1 MLLEIIKFEIQYRTR
16 RPETYIYFTVLFL
29 YSLIAVDFLFG
40 HALGPVKANAPY
52 IIAQSMT
59 IISAFF
65 MIVTSMIM
73 GTAVLRDFDHNMESL
88 IFINPI
94 KKRDYLAGRFLGS
107 FIVLVCIYSAMLFG
121 LMLSGLVPWR
131 ELDDMQVF
139 NLWHYIEPFLSI
151 VLPTLFFGGAIF
163 FVTGA
168 LSRKLMVVYTQ
179 GILFL
184 MIYLVAL
191 KLSRSFD
198 TEYFAVLLD
207 PFSFTTLSKV
217 IQFWTPDER
226 NVLKISFE
234 GILLYNRLIW
244 ITVGLIALVV
254 GYARISFNVVQ
265 DKASKRKFIA
275 KNDGKDISVI
285 SSSRISIP
293 VFSPHF
299 DIKTNFI
306 QLRQHALFY
315 FKSLLKEGAFWAIAL
330 CAMGTIF
337 INTISLGTAFGVD
350 SYPVTYLIVSEFVEL
365 SILFFL
371 LIIVFYSGEL
381 VWKERDTRL
390 SQIHDSLPVSDFT
403 NLGGKFL
410 GLCLSYVVL
419 ISFMILAGVLFQVFK
434 GYYRFDFSLYF
445 MEFFVGI
452 FPMLVLL
459 TGIAFFFQS
468 LVNNKFVGH
477 IAVGVFLFAGIAIPS
492 QLGFHHPLYIFG
504 GAFLPTYSEMNGYG
518 HFLESF
524 FWIKLYWIT
533 FTILL
538 FIITVIYSVR
548 GTEVGIKNR
557 WKLARQRF
565 TKPLVN
571 LALGAGCVF
580 ILSGSYIYYN
590 TNVLNEFAFPS
601 TQKVYRVNYEKAL
614 KSFEHLSQPEIVD
627 VSLKVDLFPRKR
639 GYVAEGYFILVN
651 KTDSSIGE
659 VHIQKLPTSKVNLE
673 YISFEGGAAKDNSH
687 EDFGYFINR
696 LDQPLQPGDSVKMEF
711 RQVFSEVGFEENS
724 NQSIVYNGTFFDN
737 AHFPILGYNSDIELE
752 GNDDRQ
758 EYGLKP
764 KVRRAKIDDPIALK
778 EGRANGDGEEISF
791 EMIISTTANQTAL
804 APGNLIKEWEEAGR
818 NYFYYKMNQPM
829 ANFYSI
835 VSAEYEKMED
845 KWVPEMGSFDNPV
858 DLEIY
863 YQKGHEYNLERMMNG
878 MKKSFSYFSKNFSPY
893 QYQQMRI
900 MEYPRYRDF
909 AQSFPNSVPFSESLG
924 FILDI
929 DDEKDVDMVFY
940 ITAHELAH
948 QWWGLQVN
956 PANVQGKSMIS
967 ESLAQYSALMVLKEE
982 YGEEKVR
989 EFLRTQMRSYLSGRS
1004 REEIQEVSLSLVESG
1019 QQYIYYGKGA
1029 VNFYALQD
1037 YISEEKVN
1045 LALQR
1050 FIRDWDSNEGLLKAN
1065 TDRYATTSDL
1075 IGYLNEVTPDSLQ
1088 YILKDL
1094 FETIT
1099 LYENRATEGAYE
1111 MVSEGQY
1118 KVSLTLDAIK
1128 YRVDSLSVEQ
1138 TIDINDWIDVGIYA
1152 EGEDGER
1159 NLVYLKKHR
1168 FTEQLSEIEIIVDQK
1183 PVKAGIDPLH
1193 KLIDREA
1200 DDNII
1205 ELWEKE
1211 EKND

>member
-29 YSLIAVDFLFG
+29 YSLLAVDFLFG

-94 KKRDYLAGRFLGS
+94 KKRDFLAGRFIGS
-107 FIVLVCIYSAMLFG
+107 FIVLLIIYSAMLFG
-121 LMLSGLVPWR
+121 LILSGFVPWR
-131 ELDDMQVF
+131 ELEEMQVF
-139 NLWHYIEPFLSI
+139 NFWHYLQPFLSI
-151 VLPTLFFGGAIF
+151 VVPTLFFGGAIF

-184 MIYLVAL
+184 MLYLVTLQLSQSSDYQFLAAL
-191 KLSRSFD
+191 
-198 TEYFAVLLD
+198 VD
-207 PFSFTTLSKV
+207 PFSFQTIGEV
-217 IQFWTPDER
+217 IQFWTPDDR
-226 NVLKISFE
+226 NSFMISLE
-234 GILLYNRLIW
+234 GVLLYNRLIW
-244 ITVGLIALVV
+244 ILIGLVALAI
-254 GYARISFNVVQ
+254 GYVKISFNVVQ
-265 DKASKRKFIA
+265 DKTSKKKYPLKASKGVDLA
-275 KNDGKDISVI
+275 K
-285 SSSRISIP
+285 SSTKISIP
-293 VFSPHF
+293 VLRIDFNARISFSQIH
-299 DIKTNFI
+299 
-306 QLRQHALFY
+306 RQTIFH
-315 FKSLLKEGAFWAIAL
+315 FKSLLKEGSFWVIVL

-350 SYPVTYLIVSEFVEL
+350 SYPVTYLIVSELVEL
-365 SILFFL
+365 SVLFFL
-371 LIIVFYSGEL
+371 LIIIFYSGEL

-390 SQIHDSLPVSDFT
+390 SQIHDSLPLSDFI

-419 ISFMILAGVLFQVFK
+419 ILFMILAGLLFQVFK

-538 FIITVIYSVR
+538 FIIAVIYSVR

-565 TKPLVN
+565 TKSLVN

-601 TQKVYRVNYEKAL
+601 TQKEYRVNYEKAL
-614 KSFEHLSQPEIVD
+614 KSFEHLPQPEIVD
-627 VSLKVDLFPRKR
+627 VSLKVDLFPLKR

-659 VHIQKLPTSKVNLE
+659 VHIQKLPTNRVNLE
-673 YISFEGGAAKDNSH
+673 YISFEGGAAKENSH

-724 NQSIVYNGTFFDN
+724 NESIVHNGTFFDN
-737 AHFPILGYNSDIELE
+737 SHFPTLGYNSDIELE
-752 GNDDRQ
+752 DNDDRLD
-758 EYGLKP
+758 YGLKP

-778 EGRANGDGEEISF
+778 EGRANGDGEEIDF
-791 EMIISTTANQTAL
+791 EMIISTIANQTAL
-804 APGNLIKEWEEAGR
+804 APGSLIKEWEEGGR
-818 NYFYYKMNQPM
+818 NYFYYKTDQPM

-835 VSAEYEKMED
+835 VSADYEKVENQWM
-845 KWVPEMGSFDNPV
+845 PEVESQDDPV

-863 YQKGHEYNLERMMNG
+863 YQKGHEYNLDRMMNG

-929 DDEKDVDMVFY
+929 DDEKDVDMAFY

-1004 REEIQEVSLSLVESG
+1004 RENIRELPLSLVESG

-1050 FIRDWDSNEGLLKAN
+1050 FIRDWDSNKGLLKTS
-1065 TDRYATTSDL
+1065 TDRYATTTDL
-1075 IGYLNEVTPDSLQ
+1075 IGYLREVTPDSLQ
-1088 YILKDL
+1088 FILKDL

-1111 MVSEGQY
+1111 MVSDGKY
-1118 KVSLTLDAIK
+1118 KVNLILDVVK
-1128 YRVDSLSVEQ
+1128 YRVDNLGVEQ
-1138 TIDINDWIDVGIYA
+1138 TIDINDWIDVGIFA
-1152 EGEDGER
+1152 EDEDGKE
-1159 NLVYLKKHR
+1159 NLIYLKKHR

-1183 PVKAGIDPLH
+1183 PVKAGIDPFH
-1193 KLIDREA
+1193 KLIDREF
-1200 DDNII
+1200 DDNMI
-1205 ELWEKE
+1205 ELSK
-1211 EKND
+1211 KSTPND

>member
-40 HALGPVKANAPY
+40 HVLGPIKANAPY

-94 KKRDYLAGRFLGS
+94 KKRDYLAGRFIGS
-107 FIVLVCIYSAMLFG
+107 FIVLLFIYSAMLFG
-121 LMLSGLVPWR
+121 LMLGGFVPWR
-131 ELDDMQVF
+131 ELEEMQVF
-139 NLWHYIEPFLSI
+139 NFWNYLQPFLSI

-163 FVTGA
+163 FITGA

-184 MIYLVAL
+184 MLYLVTLQLSQSSDYQFLAAL
-191 KLSRSFD
+191 
-198 TEYFAVLLD
+198 VD
-207 PFSFTTLSKV
+207 PFSFQTIGEV
-217 IQFWTPDER
+217 IQFWTPDDR
-226 NVLKISFE
+226 NSFMISLE
-234 GILLYNRLIW
+234 GVLLYNRLIW
-244 ITVGLIALVV
+244 ILIGLAALAI
-254 GYARISFNVVQ
+254 GYVKINFNVVQ
-265 DKASKRKFIA
+265 DKTSKKKYLLKTSKEDGLA
-275 KNDGKDISVI
+275 KSRTKIGIPIFRIDFNATTSFFQIS
-285 SSSRISIP
+285 
-293 VFSPHF
+293 
-299 DIKTNFI
+299 
-306 QLRQHALFY
+306 RQALFHL
-315 FKSLLKEGAFWAIAL
+315 KSLLKEGSFWAIVL

-350 SYPVTYLIVSEFVEL
+350 SYPVTYLIVSELVEL
-365 SILFFL
+365 SVLFFL

-390 SQIHDSLPVSDFT
+390 SQIYDSLPVSDFT

-434 GYYRFDFSLYF
+434 GYYHFDFSLYF

-538 FIITVIYSVR
+538 FIIAVIYSAR

-565 TKPLVN
+565 TKPLLN

-601 TQKVYRVNYEKAL
+601 TQKEYRVSYEKAL
-614 KSFEHLSQPEIVD
+614 KSFEHLPQPEIVD
-627 VSLKVDLFPRKR
+627 VSLKVDLFPLKR

-651 KTDSSIGE
+651 KADSSIGE
-659 VHIQKLPTSKVNLE
+659 VHIQKLPTNRVNLE
-673 YISFEGGAAKDNSH
+673 YISFEGGATKDNSH
-687 EDFGYFINR
+687 EGFGYFINR

-724 NQSIVYNGTFFDN
+724 SENIVYNGTFFDN
-737 AHFPILGYNSDIELE
+737 SHFPTLGYNSDIELE
-752 GNDDRQ
+752 DNNDRLD
-758 EYGLKP
+758 YGLKP
-764 KVRRAKIDDPIALK
+764 KVRRAKIDDPIAQK
-778 EGRANGDGEEISF
+778 EGRANGDGEEIGF
-791 EMIISTTANQTAL
+791 EMIISTIANQTAL
-804 APGNLIKEWEEAGR
+804 VPGNLIKEWEEGGR
-818 NYFYYKMNQPM
+818 NYFYYKTDQPM

-835 VSAEYEKMED
+835 VSADYEKVED
-845 KWVPEMGSFDNPV
+845 QWIPEVESQGNPV

-863 YQKGHEYNLERMMNG
+863 YQKGHEYNLDRMMNG

-989 EFLRTQMRSYLSGRS
+989 EFLQTQMRSYLSGRS
-1004 REEIQEVSLSLVESG
+1004 REDIREFPLSLVESG

-1050 FIRDWDSNEGLLKAN
+1050 FIRDWDSNKGLLKTS

-1075 IGYLNEVTPDSLQ
+1075 IGYLREVTPDSLQ

-1099 LYENRATEGAYE
+1099 LYENSAIEGAYE
-1111 MVSEGQY
+1111 MIPDGKY
-1118 KVSLTLDAIK
+1118 KVNLTLDAVN
-1128 YRVDSLSVEQ
+1128 YRVDSLGVEQ
-1138 TIDINDWIDVGIYA
+1138 TIDINDWIDVGIFA
-1152 EGEDGER
+1152 EDEDGKEK
-1159 NLVYLKKHR
+1159 LIYLKKHR

-1183 PVKAGIDPLH
+1183 PVKAGIDPFH
-1193 KLIDREA
+1193 KLIDREF
-1200 DDNII
+1200 DDNMI
-1205 ELWEKE
+1205 ELSK
-1211 EKND
+1211 KSTSND